1 MPSKARIGKGFDRLA
16 FIYDLV
22 VWLVFGNKISNLK
35 KTFLEP
41 LTKAE
46 NAIIIGG
53 GSGKIL
59 EYALQSDIA
68 TNFVYAELSERMI
81 EKTKSRIST
90 TDLSRIEF
98 CDDFEPKLREN
109 KFDYIILPFVLDCY
123 RNRDVK
129 AMLSQFSAALT
140 ENGSIVFFDF
150 NLSKEDG
157 FEPKQWKTAFIK
169 LLYTFFHLATEIP
182 AKKLPSFSRHF
193 SEAGFYRGRT
203 TLISKGWIQAIE
215 WKRENRIRAA
225 E

>member
-1 MPSKARIGKGFDRLA
+1 MPSSTSIGKGFDRLA
-16 FIYDLV
+16 SIYDLV

-35 KTFLEP
+35 KTFLES
-41 LTKAE
+41 LSKGD
-46 NAIIIGG
+46 NSIIIGG

-81 EKTKSRIST
+81 EKTKSRITAS
-90 TDLSRIEF
+90 DLSRIEF
-98 CDDFEPKLREN
+98 CDDFEPKLQEK

-157 FEPKQWKTAFIK
+157 FEPKQWKTGFIK
-169 LLYTFFHLATEIP
+169 LLYTFFRLTTGIP

-193 SEAGFYRGRT
+193 NEAGFYRGRT
-203 TLISKGWIQAIE
+203 TLISNGWIQAIE
-215 WKRENRIRAA
+215 WKREKRISAT

>member
-1 MPSKARIGKGFDRLA
+1 MPSSTSIGKGFDRLA

-35 KTFLEP
+35 KTFLGP
-41 LTKAE
+41 LTKAN

-59 EYALQSDIA
+59 KYAIESDIA
-68 TNFVYAELSERMI
+68 TSFVYAELSDRMI
-81 EKTKSRIST
+81 EKAKSRITPS
-90 TDLSRIEF
+90 DLTRIEF
-98 CDDFEPKLREN
+98 CDDFEQKLQKN

-129 AMLSQFSAALT
+129 AMLRQFSVALS
-140 ENGSIVFFDF
+140 ENGSILFFDF

-157 FEPKQWKTAFIK
+157 FEPKQWKIAFIK
-169 LLYTFFHLATEIP
+169 LLYTFFRLTTDIP
-182 AKKLPSFSRHF
+182 AKKLPSFGRHF
-193 SEAGFYRGRT
+193 SEAGYYRGRA

-215 WKRENRIRAA
+215 WKLENRIRAT